1 MAEEVRK
8 AEHYFEGHKAQVIV
22 IAIILLLAFY
32 LYSKSSNTGQQVANS
47 SGIQGLSG
55 DTTYLDPN
63 QALAS
68 GSAENGTYTVGGQL
82 YDSQGNPVLTPTFTN
97 SPSRSTTN
105 PATPNNP
112 TTGSVSGTLRP
123 TGGSSPVAS
132 TPSSPVSSV
141 ISAVLSPIFPVTVS
155 RPTIATQAAKAA
167 LNTTLQTNTTG
178 VIISGNVLNPAKA
191 EASSAIGGQDVNS
204 PSFVSVYK
212 AYSAK
217 PTAVTQLY

>member
-1 MAEEVRK
+1 MEEEVRK
-8 AEHYFEGHKAQVIV
+8 AEHYFEGHKSQVIV

-123 TGGSSPVAS
+123 TGGSSPV
-132 TPSSPVSSV
+132 SSV

-167 LNTTLQTNTTG
+167 SNTTLQTNTTG
-178 VIISGNVLNPAKA
+178 IIISGNVLNPAKA